1 VTLTDALAARGEI
14 GGRTVQINE
23 AGEVECRTYAL
34 APLAD
39 DQVRVQSAVTLVSP
53 GTELTYIGRGATNPY
68 LHKRWD
74 PELRLFVP
82 GPGTQDYPIVFGY
95 RAAGTVVESRARAI
109 AVGARVWGRW
119 RHTEYTVMA
128 ATDAVAQRL
137 PDEITFDDGADL
149 AQMLP
154 ICVNAVSFADDAH
167 RGAPVVVFGCG
178 PIGLIVAQVARAMG
192 ASAVYVVDR
201 IAERLAIAD
210 RLGLATRDGGAE
222 DVPLA
227 LKRELGSEAVPVAF
241 ECSGNARALHE
252 AIRVVRRR
260 GIVVAVGFYQG
271 DAAGLALGD
280 EFHHNGVQIRSGQIG
295 NLHPRWQIGALR
307 EFGVELARSKRVNLA
322 GLPRLRVPVED
333 AAAGFSALAERRT
346 LQVALD
352 Y

>member
-1 VTLTDALAARGEI
+1 VTLTQALVARGEI

-23 AGEVECRTYAL
+23 AGDVECRTYPV
-34 APLAD
+34 APLAE

-82 GPGTQDYPIVFGY
+82 GAGTQDYPIVFGY
-95 RAAGTVVESRARAI
+95 RAAGTVVESRARSI
-109 AVGARVWGRW
+109 PVGARVFGRW
-119 RHTEYTVMA
+119 RHTEFTTLSA
-128 ATDAVAQRL
+128 SDATAQLL
-137 PDEITFDDGADL
+137 PDEIAFDDGADL

-178 PIGLIVAQVARAMG
+178 PIGLIVAQVARATG

-201 IAERLAIAD
+201 IAERLALAD
-210 RLGLATRDGGAE
+210 SLGFEARDGGAE
-222 DVPLA
+222 DVALA
-227 LKRELGSEAVPVAF
+227 LKRDLGSEAIPVAF
-241 ECSGNARALHE
+241 ECSGNTRALHE

-260 GIVVAVGFYQG
+260 GVVIAVGFYQG
-271 DAAGLALGD
+271 DATGLALGD

-295 NLHPRWQIGALR
+295 NLHPRWQIGPLR
-307 EFGVELARSKRVNLA
+307 AFGLELARAKRVNLA
-322 GLPRLRVPVED
+322 ALPRLRVPVDD
-333 AAAGFSALAERRT
+333 AAAGFSALSERKT
-346 LQVALD
+346 LQVAID

>member
-1 VTLTDALAARGEI
+1 MTLTDQLAARGEI
-14 GGRTVQINE
+14 GGRTVRITE
-23 AGEVECRTYAL
+23 AGDVECHAYPL
-34 APLAD
+34 APLED
-39 DQVRVQSAVTLVSP
+39 GQVRVRTAVTAVSP

-82 GPGTQDYPIVFGY
+82 GAPTQDYPIVFGY
-95 RAAGTVVESRARAI
+95 RAAGEVVESRAPSVAI
-109 AVGARVWGRW
+109 GTRVFGKW
-119 RHTEYTVMA
+119 RHTEYTVLA
-128 ATDAVAQRL
+128 ATDATQQVL
-137 PDEITFDDGADL
+137 PDELDFDDGVDL

-154 ICVNAVSFADDAH
+154 ICVNAVSFAEDAH

-178 PIGLIVAQVARAMG
+178 PIGLIVAQVALATG
-192 ASAVYVVDR
+192 ASAVYAVDR
-201 IAERLAIAD
+201 LRARLDIATGLGFQARDASAAD
-210 RLGLATRDGGAE
+210 VALE
-222 DVPLA
+222 
-227 LKRELGSEAVPVAF
+227 LKRELGSESVPVAF
-241 ECSGNARALHE
+241 ECSGNTRALHE

-295 NLHPRWQIGALR
+295 NLHPRWEIGPLR
-307 EFGVELARSKRVNLA
+307 SFGVELARAKKVTLG
-322 GLPRLRVPVED
+322 GLPRLRVPVTD
-333 AAAGFSALAERRT
+333 AGDAFNALAAREA